1 MTIAPN
7 PAQEISMVQWPVYN
21 YHGSMVV
28 DTQGM
33 RVSMQKKRSNR
44 LTSAVVREKVFI
56 IRVRGGRELWGEQVS
71 FAPGPQPM

>member
-33 RVSMQKKRSNR
+33 RVIMQKKRSEW
-44 LTSAVVREKVFI
+44 LTSAVIREEVFI
-56 IRVRGGRELWGEQVS
+56 GGVRGGRELRGEQV
-71 FAPGPQPM
+71 